1 MSYKWPVL
9 AVIACLSLIFGM
21 FFGAAEL
28 TASELFN
35 CVLQSCQSPIT
46 HTIVWELRIPRV
58 IIGFLVGAGLAV
70 AGATLQNITRNP
82 LADPY
87 LFGVISGAGLGASVA
102 LLIAPILPEQH
113 GLAHISLPLAAFL
126 GALFSVFL
134 VQLLSHS
141 SAGVR
146 IERMLLA
153 GVAISFMLSAISQFL
168 LYAAQPIAATQ
179 VIFWLMGSV
188 ARAEAWYASLLFV
201 VLLLCLS
208 ILLLFGRHFDA
219 LLLGD
224 NNAKT
229 LGVNIMALR
238 TISLVT
244 CAALTSV
251 IVAYCGGIGFVGLM
265 IPHVVRR
272 WMAPTFRSL
281 LFGCVFIG
289 GIFMVWVDVFART
302 VLEGQEV
309 PLGIVTSAI
318 GSLFFIGIM
327 ARSRF

>member
-1 MSYKWPVL
+1 MSYKWCTL
-9 AVIACLSLIFGM
+9 LFLTLISLCSGM

-28 TASELFN
+28 SVSDLLH
-35 CVLQSCQSPIT
+35 CVTQSCQNPMIQ
-46 HTIVWELRIPRV
+46 TIVWELRIPRV
-58 IIGFLVGAGLAV
+58 LIGFLVGAGLAV
-70 AGATLQNITRNP
+70 SGATLQNITRNP

-102 LLIAPILPEQH
+102 LLIAPSLPDQH
-113 GLAHISLPLAAFL
+113 WLAHVSLPVAAFL
-126 GALFSVFL
+126 GALLSVFL
-134 VQLLSHS
+134 VQLLTV
-141 SAGVR
+141 SAVGVR

-188 ARAEAWYASLLFV
+188 ARAEAWYVWLLFAMLV
-201 VLLLCLS
+201 TCLS
-208 ILLLFGRHFDA
+208 ILLLFGRQFDA

-229 LGVNIMALR
+229 LGVNVLALR

-265 IPHVVRR
+265 IPHIVRH
-272 WMAPTFRSL
+272 WMAPTFRSVL
-281 LFGCVFIG
+281 LGCVLVG
-289 GIFMVWVDVFART
+289 GMFMLWVDVFART
-302 VLEGQEV
+302 VLEGQEI
-309 PLGIVTSAI
+309 PLGIITSAI
-318 GSLFFIGIM
+318 GSLFFMAVM
-327 ARSRF
+327 ARSRI